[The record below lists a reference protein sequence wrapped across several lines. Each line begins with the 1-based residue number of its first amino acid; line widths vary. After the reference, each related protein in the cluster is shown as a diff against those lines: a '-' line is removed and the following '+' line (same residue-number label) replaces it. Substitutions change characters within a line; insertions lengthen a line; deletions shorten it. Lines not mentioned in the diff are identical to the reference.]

1 MEKPKTNL
9 SASLVVL
16 VLLLASVSAAPAA
29 SSASALARRQSGQS
43 ALARAAAKYSGK
55 SVIKFGVCD
64 WTIGK
69 PGDPYALE
77 LAGRLGLEGVQV
89 SLIPEGVH
97 LSLSRPEAQRAY
109 QDAAKSSGVAIAS
122 FAIGELNNVP
132 FKSDIRADRWL
143 EEGIGI
149 AKAMGIKII
158 LVPFFGAGELRNDR
172 RGMEEVGL
180 RLRRLAPIAE
190 RAGVVLALESYL
202 SADEHLWLLDR
213 VGSPAVKLYYDVANS
228 QEAGWDIFREI
239 RLLGDKIVEFH
250 AKDNTDLYGRN
261 GESVLA
267 RGSGSVPGRNG
278 ESVLA
283 RRSGSVP
290 GKGSMD
296 FAAVRKAMEEIG
308 YSGWLI
314 IEGSKL
320 PLGIEPS
327 IRYDLEHLKRV
338 FARRY

>member
-1 MEKPKTNL
+1 MRQEKAGRRVIGARPHAAAFRRRGFV
-9 SASLVVL
+9 SVSVAVAA
-16 VLLLASVSAAPAA
+16 LLLACAAATPAA
-29 SSASALARRQSGQS
+29 AASPAFAENPSGQS

-55 SVIKFGVCD
+55 AVIRFGVCD

-97 LSLSRPEAQRAY
+97 LSLSRPEVQRAY
-109 QDAAKSSGVAIAS
+109 QDATKSSGVAIAS

-132 FKSDIRADRWL
+132 FKSDLRADRWL

-149 AKAMGIKII
+149 AKAMGVKII

-202 SADEHLWLLDR
+202 SAEDHLWLLDR

-228 QEAGWDIFREI
+228 RAAGWDIFREI

-250 AKDNTDLYGRN
+250 AKDDTDLY
-261 GESVLA
+261 
-267 RGSGSVPGRNG
+267 
-278 ESVLA
+278 
-283 RRSGSVP
+283 

-296 FAAVRKAMEEIG
+296 FVAVRKAMEEIG

-314 IEGSKL
+314 LEGSKL
-320 PLGIEPS
+320 SLGIEPS
-327 IRYDLEHLKRV
+327 IRYDLEYLKRV

>member
-9 SASLVVL
+9 FTSLVVL
-16 VLLLASVSAAPAA
+16 VLLLACATAAPAA
-29 SSASALARRQSGQS
+29 SPAFAGNPSGQS

-55 SVIKFGVCD
+55 SVIRFGVCD

-69 PGDPYALE
+69 TGDPYALE

-89 SLIPEGVH
+89 SLVPAGVH
-97 LSLSRPEAQRAY
+97 LTLSRPELQQAY
-109 QDAAKSSGVAIAS
+109 RDAARASGVEIAS

-149 AKAMGIKII
+149 AKAMGVKVI

-190 RAGVVLALESYL
+190 RAGVILAVESYL
-202 SADEHLWLLDR
+202 SAEDHLWLLDR
-213 VGSPAVKLYYDVANS
+213 VGSPAVKIYYDVANS
-228 QEAGWDIFREI
+228 KEAGWDIFREI
-239 RLLGDKIVEFH
+239 KLLGDKIVEFH
-250 AKDNTDLYGRN
+250 AKDNADLYGRN
-261 GESVLA
+261 RDSVLA
-267 RGSGSVPGRNG
+267 RRSDSVPGRNG
-278 ESVLA
+278 DSVLA
-283 RRSGSVP
+283 RRSDSVP
-290 GKGSMD
+290 DKGPMD
-296 FAAVRKAMEEIG
+296 FVAVRKAMEEIG

-314 IEGSKL
+314 IEGSQL

-327 IRYDLEHLKRV
+327 IRYDLEYLKRV
-338 FARRY
+338 FARRP

>member
-1 MEKPKTNL
+1 MNYSKTMPGK
-9 SASLVVL
+9 SGFGPF
-16 VLLLASVSAAPAA
+16 AAALC
-29 SSASALARRQSGQS
+29 ASALAAAFVPPPAFAGLTAAISAGPQSGQS
-43 ALARAAAKYSGK
+43 AIARAAAKYSGK
-55 SVIKFGVCD
+55 TVIKFGVCD

-97 LSLSRPEAQRAY
+97 LALARPELQRAY
-109 QDAAKSSGVAIAS
+109 QAAAESTGVKIAS

-132 FKSDIRADRWL
+132 FKRDIRADRWL

-149 AKAMGIKII
+149 AKAMGVKII

-172 RGMEEVGL
+172 PGMEEVGL

-202 SADEHLWLLDR
+202 SAEEHLWLLDR

-228 QEAGWDIFREI
+228 REAGWDIFREI

-250 AKDNTDLYGRN
+250 AKDNTDLYG
-261 GESVLA
+261 
-267 RGSGSVPGRNG
+267 
-278 ESVLA
+278 
-283 RRSGSVP
+283 
-290 GKGSMD
+290 KGSMD
-296 FAAVRKAMEEIG
+296 FVAVRKAMEEIG

-327 IRYDLEHLKRV
+327 IRYDLEYLKRV
-338 FARRY
+338 FARR